1 MAPILI
7 DSRDLM
13 KLGFVSALTIFFVF
27 AAGFF
32 SGHQRAESFYL
43 AGSEPEPLSL
53 PEKIASIESDIAS
66 QIPETM
72 DAGEEIDADQ
82 PELKSKEMAV
92 NKGNTKISNAEDDD
106 SLPQAD
112 NQFDDAPILVKPRI
126 NIESE
131 NIKVVDVKT
140 SLNIINEVDSSKSF
154 KNKISDNNNNNN
166 NDDADV
172 VEEYQAVVV
181 SELTPDELD
190 KIKYSIQVGMYG
202 RLINA
207 ENMMEILQEQQ
218 FNAYVSDYTNK
229 KNEVRYNV
237 RFGYFTDKKAALS
250 ALGKYKKNQNGDG
263 YLVKFSLEK
272 IINLATASNTNKSV
286 IIEDS
291 SKNLIPETKQ
301 QDVIR
306 DEISPPDPL
315 SSTNV
320 LVEPQ
325 AELLAKTQI
334 ETLAN

>member
-13 KLGFVSALTIFFVF
+13 KLGFVSALTVFFVF

-43 AGSEPEPLSL
+43 ATSELESLSL
-53 PEKIASIESDIAS
+53 PEKIASIESDITS

-72 DAGEEIDADQ
+72 DVGEEIDVDQ
-82 PELKSKEMAV
+82 PEPKSNKIAV

-106 SLPQAD
+106 SPPQAY

-154 KNKISDNNNNNN
+154 KNKISDNNN
-166 NDDADV
+166 DADV

-237 RFGYFTDKKAALS
+237 RFGYFMDKKAALS

-272 IINLATASNTNKSV
+272 IINLATASNINKSV
-286 IIEDS
+286 IIEES

>member
-53 PEKIASIESDIAS
+53 PEKIASIESNITS
-66 QIPETM
+66 QIPEIM
-72 DAGEEIDADQ
+72 DAGEEIDVDQ
-82 PELKSKEMAV
+82 PEPKSNEIAV
-92 NKGNTKISNAEDDD
+92 NKGNTKISNTEDDD
-106 SLPQAD
+106 SPLQAD

-131 NIKVVDVKT
+131 NVNVVDVKT

-154 KNKISDNNNNNN
+154 KNKVSDNN
-166 NDDADV
+166 ADV

-202 RLINA
+202 SLINA
-207 ENMMEILQEQQ
+207 ENMMGILQEQQ

-237 RFGYFTDKKAALS
+237 RFGYYTDKKAALS

-263 YLVKFSLEK
+263 YLVKFSLEE